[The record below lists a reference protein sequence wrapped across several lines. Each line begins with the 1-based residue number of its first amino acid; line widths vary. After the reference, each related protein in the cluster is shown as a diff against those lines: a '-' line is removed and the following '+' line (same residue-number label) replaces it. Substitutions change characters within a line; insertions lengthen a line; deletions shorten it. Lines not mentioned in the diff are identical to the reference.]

1 MDFVT
6 DVYSGKINR
15 CAWGQNRELSLQEI
29 MHAKSGGEATQ
40 KGNGNPETNGFITTS
55 FFTMVDVS
63 LRQVWRLFS
72 SGVVCWEVG
81 FQS

>member
-29 MHAKSGGEATQ
+29 MHAKSGGEGTQ

-63 LRQVWRLFS
+63 LRQV
-72 SGVVCWEVG
+72 
-81 FQS
+81 